1 MVCTCLSF
9 NPFFFFSSYLPCSHH
24 PVFNPYSIHRV
35 LTQWDPQ
42 NFPRGAPVITFAL
55 CLCGVDE
62 NLNGL
67 SKVTK
72 ENVMVFG
79 TFKTI
84 DFSHVILSS
93 AQRPAFHHQSP
104 PAISQYNT
112 NKIRLLLLSQSQTGS
127 STADKD
133 WKCFFNF
140 FYSLLSPYPLI
151 RFVLFQLHSRLRKIF
166 FFLTSLRPL
175 EVFPLLLVVSLP
187 GELLHYT
194 CCSQRRIGG
203 RHGDRQLFRTKWPW
217 NSRDLNFWRSQE
229 GGQQNYYFRFPEGE
243 LWTAQDNGREGSLG
257 FCPER

>member
-1 MVCTCLSF
+1 MSFWAQLRGQPFTINLPQPSLNTTQTRLDFCCCLKVKQG
-9 NPFFFFSSYLPCSHH
+9 H
-24 PVFNPYSIHRV
+24 P
-35 LTQWDPQ
+35 QQ
-42 NFPRGAPVITFAL
+42 
-55 CLCGVDE
+55 
-62 NLNGL
+62 
-67 SKVTK
+67 TK
-72 ENVMVFG
+72 TESV
-79 TFKTI
+79 
-84 DFSHVILSS
+84 
-93 AQRPAFHHQSP
+93 
-104 PAISQYNT
+104 
-112 NKIRLLLLSQSQTGS
+112 
-127 STADKD
+127 
-133 WKCFFNF
+133 FFNF

-203 RHGDRQLFRTKWPW
+203 RRGDRQLFRTKWPW